1 MPVVLRIVRAQRQIG
16 KSSLSSPQAFV
27 RTRRA
32 LILRD
37 RHRRRRCSPR
47 IEGPAVPSG
56 SLTLRN
62 LPGDYVELACRKGER
77 RGRLSRARLVDQYGI
92 DRPLPDLLAE
102 IAKCERRGNFHDACG
117 VYYVALKPAD

>member
-1 MPVVLRIVRAQRQIG
+1 
-16 KSSLSSPQAFV
+16 
-27 RTRRA
+27 
-32 LILRD
+32 
-37 RHRRRRCSPR
+37 
-47 IEGPAVPSG
+47 VPSD

-62 LPGDYVELACRKGER
+62 LPGDYVELACRKCER

-92 DRPLPDLLAE
+92 DKPLPDLLAE